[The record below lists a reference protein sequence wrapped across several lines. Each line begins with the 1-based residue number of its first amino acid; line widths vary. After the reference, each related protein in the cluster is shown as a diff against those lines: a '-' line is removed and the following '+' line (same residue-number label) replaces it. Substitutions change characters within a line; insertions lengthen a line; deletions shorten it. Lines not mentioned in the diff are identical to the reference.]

1 MGDGLFAAWR
11 LNIKV
16 LTPLHIGTGTKL
28 MDGYDF
34 TVHEGKTYRLNVDAI
49 LDDVWSEDPLLQ
61 DQMLK
66 QPPADLLKPEHFA
79 RPDEFFWYVLEGEPV
94 GARRQ
99 VNECIKDAQGRPYIP
114 GSTLKGAFRTALLL
128 AVEQDPLLQA
138 AQGSGS
144 QEKDPRRVAQPME
157 RRWFGNSPNTDILR
171 ALHIADSAPC
181 PLKSLRLQP
190 IQMVP
195 NLVVN
200 VEAIGPGAETEVDVC
215 LDTWL
220 LAQRG
225 RRGLQWQ
232 DEVMEQVRKFLETA
246 RRQAARRIA
255 VEYKYHETR
264 EKRFRS
270 REDVE
275 CRKFYAK
282 IAKDLTGGKVSGFP
296 IQIGF
301 ATGWRA
307 KTVLGLTQD
316 ERLEP
321 IIRAYRL
328 DRGGRGRGSWAPG
341 QPFPKARHVALMGG
355 QRFLPVGWIWVQYKR
370 IR

>member
-1 MGDGLFAAWR
+1 MGNELLAAWR

-16 LTPLHIGTGTKL
+16 LTPLHIGTGTTL
-28 MDGYDF
+28 TDGYDF
-34 TVHEGKTYRLNVDAI
+34 TVHDGKTYRLNVDAI
-49 LDDVWSEDPLLQ
+49 LDDVWPEDPRLQ
-61 DQMLK
+61 DKMLG
-66 QPPADLLKPEHFA
+66 QPPAQLLKSEHFD
-79 RPDEFFWYVLEGEPV
+79 RPAEFFSYVLAGEPV

-99 VNECIKDAQGRPYIP
+99 VNECVKDAQGRPYIP

-128 AVEQDPLLQA
+128 GLERDPLKGA
-138 AQGSGS
+138 KETDAR
-144 QEKDPRRVAQPME
+144 KVAQPME

-171 ALHIADSAPC
+171 ALRFADSAPC
-181 PLKSLRLQP
+181 PQTSLRLQP

-200 VEAIGPGAETEVDVC
+200 VEAIGPGAEMEVDVS

-225 RRGLQWQ
+225 KRGLDWQ
-232 DEVMEQVRKFLETA
+232 DKVLERVRNFLQVACCKA
-246 RRQAARRIA
+246 GKRIA
-255 VEYKYHETR
+255 LEYEYHETR
-264 EKRFRS
+264 VNS
-270 REDVE
+270 REDAE

-282 IAKDLTGGKVSGFP
+282 IGKDLSDGRVPGFP

-307 KTVLGLTQD
+307 KTVLGLTED
-316 ERLEP
+316 DALAP
-321 IIRAYRL
+321 IIRNPRP
-328 DRGGRGRGSWAPG
+328 DRGGHGRGSWRKG

-355 QRFLPVGWIWVQYKR
+355 KHFLPVGWVWVR
-370 IR
+370 PTPLR